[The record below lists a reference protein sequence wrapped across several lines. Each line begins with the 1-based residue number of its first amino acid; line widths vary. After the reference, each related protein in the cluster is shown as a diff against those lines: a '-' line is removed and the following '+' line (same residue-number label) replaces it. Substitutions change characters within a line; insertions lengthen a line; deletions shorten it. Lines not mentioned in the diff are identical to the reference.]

1 MRSQRAENPV
11 QNRLRGLR
19 RRSDI
24 GRLPSP
30 SPLVTLLQLVTSF
43 QPNFFDNSVGPVGD
57 SVTVGVL
64 RKRYRPY
71 SEQARASR
79 TDRLMGARSATEARA
94 FFIACLR
101 HFLSVVL
108 AREMARHRLRRI
120 PFIGVP
126 RRPSARRQYRR
137 PHAQAA
143 RHGARTRGRSTC
155 SRTARCGPARRFHAL
170 PGARRHLRRRRARL
184 NGRPVCGFAQA
195 IAASDG
201 LCGG

>member
-94 FFIACLR
+94 FFASRVCAAPSLWSLPGR
-101 HFLSVVL
+101 TWRATAFGVSLSLVCT
-108 AREMARHRLRRI
+108 E
-120 PFIGVP
+120 
-126 RRPSARRQYRR
+126 RPSATG
-137 PHAQAA
+137 
-143 RHGARTRGRSTC
+143 RHSGVRTRGRSTC

-170 PGARRHLRRRRARL
+170 PGARRHPHRRRTRL
-184 NGRPVCGFAQA
+184 NGRPVCGFQ
-195 IAASDG
+195 S
-201 LCGG
+201 CGVGDRGV